1 MLFVQ
6 VKAVGDNP
14 ASHTDDNIKMRILQG
29 GRQLRKDENVF
40 RWVLQ
45 DWPEARDCRV
55 TRVVALPNLS
65 REEVTWP
72 LPDLEPDSEESH
84 DVRGITLHDIPITSL
99 PTRHYPAFLLLHT
112 HASFI

>member
-72 LPDLEPDSEESH
+72 LSDLEPDSEESH
-84 DVRGITLHDIPITSL
+84 DVRGIT
-99 PTRHYPAFLLLHT
+99 
-112 HASFI
+112 